1 MPYSRQEVQTKIN
14 NILILQLGLPPNT
27 PMEDDTHLTD
37 DLGADSLDYVELVMA
52 IETEFDI
59 SIPDEEAT
67 KISTVGDI
75 LAYLEEALAH

>member
-27 PMEDDTHLTD
+27 PMEAAPHLTD